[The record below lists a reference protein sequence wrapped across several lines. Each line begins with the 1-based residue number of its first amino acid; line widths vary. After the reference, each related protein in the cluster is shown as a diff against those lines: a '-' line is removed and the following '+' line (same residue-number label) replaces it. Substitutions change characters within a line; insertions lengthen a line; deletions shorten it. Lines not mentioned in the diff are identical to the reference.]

1 MKNLIVKSDA
11 TLTGALT
18 DGVIKIA
25 GVFGGDVELDYNGIK
40 KANLAAYSAGTAQ
53 VSTVTYASSL
63 TAGDKVSFQLVQDLS
78 DKNDALTD
86 VYTQVIEHTIT
97 ATDTVTTIATS
108 IKDQVN
114 DLPFEIVATSSAGV
128 VTLTATAPY
137 TIFNI
142 AEVKDD
148 GGNQAIATTTTGV
161 GPAGITGTNL
171 VAMAVEGAVAGSN
184 YDILELI
191 YEDPRPGD
199 SIIANGTQVITLYI
213 ESTVSTADLENSLKA
228 LDIADVTVAD
238 ASTAASTA
246 GSVNAAL
253 AQIREYLA
261 KLS

>member
-1 MKNLIVKSDA
+1 MKNLIVKSGT
-11 TLTGALT
+11 TLTGALN

-40 KANLAAYSAGTAQ
+40 KADLAAYSAGTAQ

-63 TAGDKVSFQLVQDLS
+63 TAGDKVSFQLVQDLG

-114 DLPFEIVATSSAGV
+114 DLPFEIVATSAAGV

-161 GPAGITGTNL
+161 APAGITGTDL
-171 VAMAVEGAVAGSN
+171 VAMGVEGAVSGSN

-213 ESTVSTADLENSLKA
+213 DSGVSTADLENSLKA
-228 LDIADVTVAD
+228 LDIADVSA
-238 ASTAASTA
+238 
-246 GSVNAAL
+246 NAISDINGAL
-253 AQIREYLA
+253 AQIRKYLA

>member
-1 MKNLIVKSDA
+1 MKNLIVKSGA

-63 TAGDKVSFQLVQDLS
+63 TAGDKVSFQLVQDLG

-137 TIFNI
+137 NIFNI

-148 GGNQAIATTTTGV
+148 GGNQAIATTTPGV
-161 GPAGITGTNL
+161 APAGITGTKL

-213 ESTVSTADLENSLKA
+213 ESTVSTVDLEASLKA
-228 LDIADVTVAD
+228 LDIADVSANTVSD
-238 ASTAASTA
+238 IN
-246 GSVNAAL
+246 GAL

>member
-1 MKNLIVKSDA
+1 MKNLIVKSGT
-11 TLTGALT
+11 TLTGALN

-40 KANLAAYSAGTAQ
+40 KADLAAYSAGTAQ

-63 TAGDKVSFQLVQDLS
+63 TAGDKVSFQLVQDLG

-114 DLPFEIVATSSAGV
+114 DLPFEIVATSTAGE

-161 GPAGITGTNL
+161 APAGITGTDL
-171 VAMAVEGAVAGSN
+171 VAMGVEGAVSGSN

-213 ESTVSTADLENSLKA
+213 DSGVSTADLENSLKA
-228 LDIADVTVAD
+228 LDIADVSA
-238 ASTAASTA
+238 
-246 GSVNAAL
+246 NAISDINGAL
-253 AQIREYLA
+253 AQIRKYLA